1 MRRAARNVVA
11 LVTVLLLV
19 LIAACAPTPTLKPE
33 FSLTVTQPTDESIIN
48 ADKVEVIGI
57 ITPGAV
63 VSINGELAEV
73 DEEGNFTMMVILEEG
88 PNIIEVIASDLEGNE
103 ESRTLVIMYVPS
115 AEAPPQVS
123 EAGFSLTVTEPTDE
137 SIINTDKVEV
147 IGTTI
152 PGAVVSINGELVEV
166 DEEGKFTMMVV
177 LEEGPNTIEVIAS
190 DLEGNEESRTLVI
203 IYVPSSE
210 APPQVPETGFF
221 LTVTEPADAS
231 IITTDK
237 AEVIGITT
245 PGAVVSVNGEL
256 AEVDEEGNFTMM
268 VVLEE
273 GPNTIE
279 VIASDL
285 EGNEESRI
293 LAIIYVP

>member
-19 LIAACAPTPTLKPE
+19 LIATCAPTPALKPE
-33 FSLTVTQPTDESIIN
+33 FSLTVTEPTDESIIN

-57 ITPGAV
+57 TTPGAV
-63 VSINGELAEV
+63 VSVNGELAEV
-73 DEEGNFTMMVILEEG
+73 DGEGNFTMMVVLEEG

-115 AEAPPQVS
+115 AEAPPQVP
-123 EAGFSLTVTEPTDE
+123 ETGFFLTVTQPTDE
-137 SIINTDKVEV
+137 STINVDKVEV

-152 PGAVVSINGELVEV
+152 PGAVVSINGELV
-166 DEEGKFTMMVV
+166 D
-177 LEEGPNTIEVIAS
+177 
-190 DLEGNEESRTLVI
+190 
-203 IYVPSSE
+203 
-210 APPQVPETGFF
+210 
-221 LTVTEPADAS
+221 
-231 IITTDK
+231 
-237 AEVIGITT
+237 
-245 PGAVVSVNGEL
+245 VN
-256 AEVDEEGNFTMM
+256 EEGNFTMM

-285 EGNEESRI
+285 EGNEESHI
-293 LAIIYVP
+293 LVIIYVP